1 MKTCM
6 FIFSLALLL
15 SCKNNVRHKDYG
27 KDPALYSKKFVLVE
41 LNGTLIKTK
50 GSPVHLTFLEQDNV
64 TTGSGGCNS
73 FTGMWSTR
81 KEFLKMTIL
90 NMTDMVCTEGMETEA
105 AFTKMLKEV
114 DRFEL
119 SSDKN
124 RSTKIKILRLYVGDK
139 RVAVM
144 NQVLE
149 P

>member
-1 MKTCM
+1 M

-27 KDPALYSKKFVLVE
+27 KDPSLYSKKFVLVE
-41 LNGTLIKTK
+41 LNGTLLKPK

-64 TTGSGGCNS
+64 IQGSAGCNS

-90 NMTDMVCTEGMETEA
+90 NMTDMVCTDGMETEA
-105 AFTKMLKEV
+105 DYTKMLKEV

-119 SSDKN
+119 ITGKN
-124 RSTKIKILRLYVGDK
+124 GSMKIRILRLYVGEK

-144 NQVLE
+144 NEVVEL
-149 P
+149 